1 MTNQARQANLVAEF
15 KLKNINES
23 MRFDYHPPTTKFKSF
38 HLRRLFLTYM
48 VLIGIGCIVFTL
60 FTNKTDYANTDSQ
73 NVRVKR
79 PILLWHSNQKINSAP
94 TLSLEN
100 TLTEQAKQK
109 LAVQQVQVSE
119 PKWHTITV
127 QVGDTLSKVFDKL
140 EIPKLTFKN
149 LMYSSTTSSGTTRE
163 ELTKIYPGQKL
174 DFLFDDSKELK
185 AVKLNL
191 SNTKTLHVT
200 NDGNKFKYSYEEKPL
215 VKKLNYSTGK
225 ISGSLYSSA
234 QTAGLDERLIMQ
246 MADIFEYDIDFSLD
260 LRDNDTFKVLYEEE
274 YVQDERTNTGKIIAI
289 EFKNQGKLYKAVR
302 FTDEK
307 GHDGYYSPDGYS
319 LQKAFLRSPVEFTR
333 ISSHFSH
340 ARRHPVLHKIRSHK
354 GVDYAAPTGTPV
366 KAAGDGRIT
375 FIGNKGGYGKSIE
388 ISHGQKY
395 STFYAHLSRFHKK
408 VKIGSFVKQGQVIGH
423 VGMSGLATGPH
434 LHYEFKINGVHHN
447 PVTVS
452 LPSSK
457 PISSKNK
464 GEFSSHAKN
473 MLHLL
478 DSHAQLTHN
487 E

>member
-1 MTNQARQANLVAEF
+1 
-15 KLKNINES
+15 
-23 MRFDYHPPTTKFKSF
+23 
-38 HLRRLFLTYM
+38 M
-48 VLIGIGCIVFTL
+48 VLIGIGCIAFTL
-60 FTNKTDYANTDSQ
+60 LTNETNYNESKSHDANT
-73 NVRVKR
+73 KR
-79 PILLWHSNQKINSAP
+79 PVLLSTSSQKINSTP
-94 TLSLEN
+94 VLSLED
-100 TLTEQAKQK
+100 TLTNEAKQK
-109 LAVQQVQVSE
+109 LALQLEQTKAKVSE
-119 PKWHTITV
+119 PKWQTITV

-140 EIPKLTFKN
+140 GIPQLTFKN
-149 LMYSSTTSSGTTRE
+149 LMSSTVKSSGTTKE

-174 DFLFDDSKELK
+174 DFLFDDSKDLK
-185 AVKLNL
+185 AVKFNL

-200 NDGNKFKYSYEEKPL
+200 NDGNKFRYSYEEKPL

-260 LRDNDTFKVLYEEE
+260 LRDNDTFKVLYEQE
-274 YVQDERTNTGKIIAI
+274 YVQDELINTGKILAI

-302 FTDEK
+302 YTDDK
-307 GHDGYYSPDGYS
+307 GRDGYYSPDGYS

-354 GVDYAAPTGTPV
+354 GVDYAAPIGTPV

-408 VKIGSFVKQGQVIGH
+408 VKIGSYVKQGQVIGH

-452 LPSSK
+452 LPSST
-457 PISSKNK
+457 PISTKNK
-464 GEFSSHAKN
+464 GKFSSHAKS
-473 MLHLL
+473 MLNLL
-478 DSHAQLTHN
+478 DTHDQLAHN

>member
-1 MTNQARQANLVAEF
+1 
-15 KLKNINES
+15 

-38 HLRRLFLTYM
+38 HLRRLLLTYM

-60 FTNKTDYANTDSQ
+60 LTNKTNYVEKDPQQAS
-73 NVRVKR
+73 VKR
-79 PILLWHSNQKINSAP
+79 PILLSTSNQKRNLAP
-94 TLSLEN
+94 ALSLED
-100 TLTEQAKQK
+100 TLTNEAKQK
-109 LAVQQVQVSE
+109 LALQQLEEAQTKEAKQNIAVVEEVKVSE
-119 PKWHTITV
+119 PKWQTITV

-140 EIPKLTFKN
+140 GIPKLTFKN
-149 LMYSSTTSSGTTRE
+149 LISSSTKSPGTTKD

-174 DFLFDDSKELK
+174 DFLFDDSKDLK
-185 AVKLNL
+185 AVKFNL
-191 SNTKTLHVT
+191 SSTKTLHVT

-215 VKKLNYSTGK
+215 VKKVNYTTGK

-274 YVQDERTNTGKIIAI
+274 YVQDELINTGKILAI

-302 FTDEK
+302 YTDEK

-354 GVDYAAPTGTPV
+354 GVDYAAPMGTPV
-366 KAAGDGRIT
+366 KAAGDGRIS

-395 STFYAHLSRFHKK
+395 STFYAHLSRFNKK
-408 VKIGSFVKQGQVIGH
+408 VKIGSFVKQGQVIGY

-452 LPSSK
+452 LPNSK
-457 PISSKNK
+457 PISNKNK
-464 GEFSSHAKN
+464 GKFSSHAKN

-478 DSHAQLTHN
+478 DSHDQLAKN